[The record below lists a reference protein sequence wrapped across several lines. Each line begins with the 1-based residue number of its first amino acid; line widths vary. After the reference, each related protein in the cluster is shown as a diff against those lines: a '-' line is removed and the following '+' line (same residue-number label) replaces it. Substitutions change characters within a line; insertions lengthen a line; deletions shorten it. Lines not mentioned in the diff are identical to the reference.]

1 MDCIL
6 CSHCCSVPVTAAP
19 RPPVV
24 SLQRSVG
31 QQQSEGALGAAVC
44 VTERAGRAALPE
56 GAPRHS
62 AVTARSG
69 TQTAEHHPLPAA
81 FDTAPTDLAAAVQLI
96 RSILSPGTYFWTQGS
111 LLLSAVLPV
120 SVSLTRVSLLK
131 QNPSVPKT

>member
-44 VTERAGRAALPE
+44 VMERGLGEQHCQKEPQGTAVAAIAV
-56 GAPRHS
+56 APCCR
-62 AVTARSG
+62 RGQSG
-69 TQTAEHHPLPAA
+69 QQGNCEQVSCMGTAESRPEPLI
-81 FDTAPTDLAAAVQLI
+81 DHLRRVLSQL
-96 RSILSPGTYFWTQGS
+96 QGH
-111 LLLSAVLPV
+111 
-120 SVSLTRVSLLK
+120 R
-131 QNPSVPKT
+131 